1 MLRRIGLLDRLIE
14 VCDEGL
20 RAVAAVPR
28 SRRASPAD
36 PLEEP
41 ALTGRQRDESAALM
55 RVNRAGEI
63 AAQALYSGQALL
75 ARDADTAAHLRQA
88 AAEESDHLAWCTD
101 RIREL
106 GGRRSVLDPLWY
118 LGSFAIG
125 ALAAVGGDSSSL
137 GFVAET
143 ERQVEA
149 HIADHLGRLPAN
161 DLKSRSIL
169 EQMRAD
175 EVRHGA
181 EALAAGGR
189 RIREPVPSLMAIGG
203 GILRRLAYRM

>member
-20 RAVAAVPR
+20 RAVAATPR
-28 SRRASPAD
+28 SQRPSPAD
-36 PLEEP
+36 QLEEP
-41 ALTGRQRDESAALM
+41 ALTGRQREQSAALM

-63 AAQALYSGQALL
+63 AAQALYNGQSLF
-75 ARDADTAAHLRQA
+75 ARDADTAAHLRRA
-88 AAEESDHLAWCTD
+88 AAEETDHLAWCT
-101 RIREL
+101 RRLREL
-106 GGRRSVLDPLWY
+106 GGRPSVFDPLWY
-118 LGSFAIG
+118 LGSLAVG
-125 ALAAVGGDSSSL
+125 SLAALGGDSSNL

-149 HIADHLGRLPAN
+149 HIADHLDRLPAS
-161 DLKSRSIL
+161 DVKSRSIL

-189 RIREPVPSLMAIGG
+189 QIREPVPSLMAIGG
-203 GILRRLAYRM
+203 EILRRLAYRL